1 MGLEELDNASKW
13 VNSRAWI
20 CEYYDYENIYLVIS
34 LLMNIQLVSGFSVI
48 NNITMDTSIL
58 NHL

>member
-1 MGLEELDNASKW
+1 MGSEELDNASEW

-20 CEYYDYENIYLVIS
+20 CEHYYYENIYLIIS
-34 LLMNIQLVSGFSVI
+34 LLMNIQLVSSFSVI
-48 NNITMDTSIL
+48 NNITMDISIL